1 MRTGLL
7 PCWLA
12 LCAFL
17 RTLFQALCFWAL
29 FSKVDKVNDTHMIA
43 SGVPEKNGDK
53 HAPGILIEWE
63 YNWLLCW
70 ISPITHFFVW
80 FSDFWNILYLLKT
93 LPLLIFALQRSQP
106 WLWIFWTLRPDCEP
120 LIETDQLIAFRWYSK
135 STQQIRSF
143 RFKIIWSW
151 FTKSWTYCNCSWEPA
166 FIQGQ

>member
-17 RTLFQALCFWAL
+17 RTLFQALCFWGL

-93 LPLLIFALQRSQP
+93 LPPISLCTSEIATMALDLLNTSSGLRTPDRNRPTDRIQVIFKEHTANQVFQVQNHMIMVYQVLN
-106 WLWIFWTLRPDCEP
+106 LL
-120 LIETDQLIAFRWYSK
+120 
-135 STQQIRSF
+135 
-143 RFKIIWSW
+143 
-151 FTKSWTYCNCSWEPA
+151 
-166 FIQGQ
+166 